1 MCAGGGYAE
10 DGLVIKPHFRDQIV
24 GCRLI
29 LLKAKERKRCCVRY
43 IDA

>member
-24 GCRLI
+24 GLQTHPP
-29 LLKAKERKRCCVRY
+29 
-43 IDA
+43 